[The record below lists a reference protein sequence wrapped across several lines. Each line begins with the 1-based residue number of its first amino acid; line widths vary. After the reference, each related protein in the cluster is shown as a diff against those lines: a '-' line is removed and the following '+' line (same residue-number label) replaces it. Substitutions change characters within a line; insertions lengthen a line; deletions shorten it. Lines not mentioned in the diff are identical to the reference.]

1 VDYDREVAIVAE
13 LTEEGRRK
21 ILGVTRLSIEPG
33 GRSGEMAFIVG
44 DKWQNYGLGTKMV
57 DYVLEI
63 AKEMGVERVFV
74 IMLSDNYRAISLTKK
89 MGFILEYLSDGTV
102 KGTLNLKEEIN
113 ETPFSN
119 PENSNLTEQQVV
131 AKKGSKEEGVEG

>member
-1 VDYDREVAIVAE
+1 
-13 LTEEGRRK
+13 
-21 ILGVTRLSIEPG
+21 
-33 GRSGEMAFIVG
+33 MAFIVG

-89 MGFILEYLSDGTV
+89 MGFILDYQPDGTV
-102 KGTLNLKEEIN
+102 KGTLNLKEEM
-113 ETPFSN
+113 
-119 PENSNLTEQQVV
+119 PENPVSNSETTAQTQSLTVQKPASTSDSEK
-131 AKKGSKEEGVEG
+131 AEEGAKANLQ